1 MPPFD
6 QNPGYPT
13 ANLNM
18 AHYGILSSDFMVVF
32 KPRSETYR
40 LSSNEFESNYL
51 TLTGF

>member
-18 AHYGILSSDFMVVF
+18 AHYGILSSDFMVRLW
-32 KPRSETYR
+32 PRSETYM
-40 LSSNEFESNYL
+40 LSSDEFNSNYL
-51 TLTGF
+51 TVQGS